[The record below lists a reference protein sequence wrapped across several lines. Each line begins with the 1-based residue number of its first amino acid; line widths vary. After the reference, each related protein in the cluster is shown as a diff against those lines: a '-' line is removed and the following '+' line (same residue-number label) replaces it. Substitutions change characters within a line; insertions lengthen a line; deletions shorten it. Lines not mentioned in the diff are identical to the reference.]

1 MHLKCIKIYK
11 KQTQKKIKIMID
23 LYIGSITEV
32 VSTACRQIAEQ
43 FGQHTVIK
51 LFKLELEKY
60 LWNAWI
66 LYTFLTFVSL
76 AKKYF
81 QI

>member
-11 KQTQKKIKIMID
+11 KQTQRKIKIMID
-23 LYIGSITEV
+23 PYIGSITEV
-32 VSTACRQIAEQ
+32 VSLACGQIVEQ

-60 LWNAWI
+60 L
-66 LYTFLTFVSL
+66 
-76 AKKYF
+76 
-81 QI
+81 